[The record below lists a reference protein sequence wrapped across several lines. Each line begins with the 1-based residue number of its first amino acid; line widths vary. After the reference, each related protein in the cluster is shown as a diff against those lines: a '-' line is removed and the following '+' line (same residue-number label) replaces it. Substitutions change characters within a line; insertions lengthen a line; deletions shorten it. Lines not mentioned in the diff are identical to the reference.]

1 MAKSNNDTVIP
12 VILAGGSG
20 SRLWPMSRTLY
31 PKQFLDITGDCSL
44 LQNTL
49 KRAAAVSDADSVVVC
64 NENHRFLT
72 AEQLREAGTK
82 GSIILE
88 PLAKN
93 TAPAIALAALHCLS
107 IDKDAIMLVLAADHV
122 INDESAFRSAVN
134 EATEMARDNG
144 LVTFGVVP
152 TRPET
157 GYGYIKAEAN
167 GVSKVVSFE
176 EKPNASTAESYLA
189 SGGYYWNS
197 GMFVFKA
204 SVLLSE
210 LKAVA
215 PEIAQATLAAYQNS
229 TTDLDFVRVREQDFE
244 LCDNISIDHAL
255 MEKTDSAYVVPLD
268 AGWSDIGSWDAV
280 HAISNQD
287 SNGNASS
294 GDAIM
299 LDCVDCYVNAESRLV
314 ATAGLNNI
322 AVIETPDCVLV
333 ADNNH
338 AQSTKIITN
347 MLKSSGRTEAD
358 AHLKVFRP
366 WGSYSTLNLGK
377 RFQVKRITVLPG
389 AKLSL
394 QKHHHRAEHW
404 IVVEGTAVV
413 TCDDAEIMLTENQS
427 TYIPLGATHRLENR
441 GKIPLELI
449 EVQSGSYLG
458 EDDIVRMDDVY
469 GRGESY

>member
-1 MAKSNNDTVIP
+1 MGEHLNSVIP

-20 SRLWPMSRTLY
+20 SRLWPMSRSLY
-31 PKQFLDITGDCSL
+31 PKQFLRLATDKSL
-44 LQNTL
+44 IQETIERTKFFGTN
-49 KRAAAVSDADSVVVC
+49 KPMIVC
-64 NENHRFLT
+64 NESHRFLT
-72 AEQLREAGTK
+72 AEQMREIGSEGT
-82 GSIILE
+82 IMLE
-88 PLAKN
+88 PEARN
-93 TAPAIALAALHCLS
+93 TAPAIALAAHHALS
-107 IDKDAIMLVLAADHV
+107 IDPNAILVILAADHV
-122 INDESAFRSAVN
+122 IGDNEVFATALKHAVDV
-134 EATEMARDNG
+134 AADKG
-144 LVTFGVVP
+144 LATFGVPP
-152 TRPET
+152 THPET
-157 GYGYIKAEAN
+157 GYGYIKAQSPN
-167 GVSKVVSFE
+167 TVSPISRFE
-176 EKPNASTAESYLA
+176 EKPDIDTAKAYVES
-189 SGGYYWNS
+189 GDYYWNS
-197 GMFVFKA
+197 GMFVFRA
-204 SVLLSE
+204 DTILNE
-210 LKAVA
+210 LKVHAPQVA
-215 PEIAQATLAAYQNS
+215 DNAAIAYAKS
-229 TTDLDFVRVREQDFE
+229 TVDLDFIRVDPESFA
-244 LCDNISIDHAL
+244 LCENISIDNAV
-255 MEKTDSAYVVPLD
+255 MEKTDKALVVPLN

-280 HAISNQD
+280 HAISKQD
-287 SNGNASS
+287 ADGNASS
-294 GDAIM
+294 GDSMM

-314 ATAGLNNI
+314 ATAGLKNI
-322 AVIETPDCVLV
+322 SVIETPDCVLV
-333 ADNNH
+333 ADNDH
-338 AQSTKIITN
+338 AQSTKMITN
-347 MLKSSGRTEAD
+347 MLKSAGRTEAD